1 MEKKLPSIFAN
12 KINKNIDNN
21 KKVYY
26 SDLEENKI
34 DEKLNKNFLKPQLNI
49 NQKINKIF
57 NSPKYVYKADV
68 TIKLKDKTIN
78 KKIIGKNNNNIITI
92 DNELIPISDIE
103 DIDFKK

>member
-21 KKVYY
+21 KKIYY
-26 SDLEENKI
+26 SDLEQNKI
-34 DEKLNKNFLKPQLNI
+34 KEQQNNNFLKPQINI

-103 DIDFKK
+103 DIEFTK

>member
-57 NSPKYVYKADV
+57 NSSKYVYKADV